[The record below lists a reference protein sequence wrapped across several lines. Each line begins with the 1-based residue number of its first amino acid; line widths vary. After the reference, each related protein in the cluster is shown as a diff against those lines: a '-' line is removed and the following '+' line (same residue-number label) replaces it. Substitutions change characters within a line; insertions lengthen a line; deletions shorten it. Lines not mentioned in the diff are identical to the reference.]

1 MSKVVTGGVKINP
14 NPAYDVT
21 DQSNSNTSHNTLKYD
36 VVIDRNPSYGAVPE
50 QKKKKGDYDYVVSS
64 EEMIKIDANPSYVP
78 ISVGNN
84 VLEDNPSYQT
94 V

>member
-21 DQSNSNTSHNTLKYD
+21 DQSNSNTSHDTLNYD
-36 VVIDRNPSYGAVPE
+36 VVIDCNPSYGAVPE
-50 QKKKKGDYDYVVSS
+50 QKKKNGDYDYVVSS
-64 EEMIKIDANPSYVP
+64 EELIKTDTNPSYVP
-78 ISVGNN
+78 ISVGDN

>member
-1 MSKVVTGGVKINP
+1 MSKVVTAINP
-14 NPAYDVT
+14 NPANDVT
-21 DQSNSNTSHNTLKYD
+21 DQSNSNTSYDTLKYD
-36 VVIDRNPSYGAVPE
+36 VVIDRNPAYGVAPE

-64 EEMIKIDANPSYVP
+64 EEMIKTDTNPSYVP
-78 ISVGNN
+78 ISVGDN